1 MAFLSLPF
9 VLQPIQNAFEA
20 ISERHIES
28 AATLRASPL
37 DTFFTVV
44 MPLTKPGYLT
54 AMVMGF
60 AHTLGEFGAVLMI
73 GGNIPDKTRVVSVQI
88 YDHVDALEYAQ
99 AHSLAAGMQARK
111 QEILPYLEQL
121 HDARDVSPAL
131 NRLDHTS
138 ILNQLEG

>member
-1 MAFLSLPF
+1 M
-9 VLQPIQNAFEA
+9 
-20 ISERHIES
+20 
-28 AATLRASPL
+28 RASPL